1 MRSGNAPVAG
11 VRESPASRLIGW
23 LPALLLAQLVLALWS
38 ASRALPVGGWSPAV
52 VAVAVGNQL
61 LFLLRA
67 LPLLLLLGWPLA
79 ALRNPRAARLAVGAL
94 WSVFLL
100 LQVGLEQYY
109 LAARTVLGADLFGY
123 SLDEIRTTLGGAA
136 SQGMGMGDWIG
147 MLLPL
152 VLLWLGLG
160 LDKKIRIRPASRPGL
175 LPVLLLAGMAAWWLP
190 VAVGARGLGS
200 DAARNIATSKG
211 AYFAAD
217 AWRWWRGT
225 SIPAMAVTVPTQA
238 HAQLSGQ
245 PDVDPDYPFLHPDQ
259 TPDALGPYF
268 GPTGSGRPPNL
279 VVIVV
284 EGLGRSFSGPDAAL
298 GSFTPFLDELAAR
311 SLYFDNFMA
320 NQGRT
325 FGVLPALFGSL
336 PMAEKGF
343 AALGEKMPAHAGLF
357 NVLRRQGYRSAF
369 YSGTDGAFDNERA
382 FLQAQ
387 EVDDIVDRG
396 HFGPGYQRNPFDEW
410 GYPDRELVSRVLADS
425 NQLRSPFVLGIQTI
439 SMHMDYAF
447 PGQDAYKRMLEQRL
461 DELDV
466 PAVKRAE
473 YRAHA
478 DIYSAILYTDDQL
491 RRYFEAVAKA
501 PWHADTIFV
510 VTGDHRLPE
519 LPQDTH
525 IERYHVPLIVYSP
538 LLRKPAR
545 IRAVSS
551 HLDVTPSLLALLSHT
566 YGLQR
571 PAMATWTGRGLD
583 MAEAFRSLREFPL
596 KQTKTSVPDF
606 VSGRWFLHD
615 GRVFELQ
622 DGIRASEVDDDGLRA
637 QATQR
642 LQGYLA
648 ANAVFLRRMALSP
661 EGGMPKLMAFTAAVA
676 APMAPDAAPLQALPA
691 GLGLDAI
698 RLERSATG
706 MAVAATFVNGDAKD
720 SSSFVP
726 LVALAAEDGRELGE
740 KYGSAIQLHAK
751 EHREVLLPLPTAS
764 LAPGRYYF
772 SVLPSDPNTG
782 KPLGR
787 GRYHV
792 PLDIPAPAP

>member
-1 MRSGNAPVAG
+1 MSQERVPTGEHVSPV
-11 VRESPASRLIGW
+11 SRLIGW

-38 ASRALPVGGWSPAV
+38 ASRALPTDGWSTTV
-52 VAVAVGNQL
+52 VAVAIGNQL

-67 LPLLLLLGWPLA
+67 LPLLFLLGWPLA
-79 ALRNPRAARLAVGAL
+79 TLRNPHASRLAVGAL

-109 LAARTVLGADLFGY
+109 LTARTALGADLFGY
-123 SLDEIRTTLGGAA
+123 SLDEIRTTLGGTAI
-136 SQGMGMGDWIG
+136 SGMGMAGWVG
-147 MLLPL
+147 MLLPV

-160 LDKKIRIRPASRPGL
+160 LDKKIRIRLASRSGL
-175 LPVLLLAGMAAWWLP
+175 LPVLLLAGVAAWWLP
-190 VAVGARGLGS
+190 VAVGARGLGN

-211 AYFAAD
+211 AYFVAD

-225 SIPAMAVTVPTQA
+225 SMPAMAVAAMPPQVEA
-238 HAQLSGQ
+238 SGQ
-245 PDVDPDYPFLHPDQ
+245 PGGDPDYPFLHSDQ

-279 VVIVV
+279 VVVVV

-298 GSFTPFLDELAAR
+298 GSFTPFLDELAGR

-336 PMAEKGF
+336 PVAEEGF
-343 AALGEKMPAHAGLF
+343 AALGSKMPAHAGLF
-357 NVLRRQGYRSAF
+357 NVLRRQDYRSAF
-369 YSGTDGAFDNERA
+369 YSGTDSRFDNERA

-387 EVDDIVDRG
+387 GVDDIVDL
-396 HFGPGYQRNPFDEW
+396 HNFGPGYQRNPFSEW

-425 NQLRSPFVLGIQTI
+425 GRLRPPFALGIQTI
-439 SMHMDYAF
+439 SMHTAYAF
-447 PGQDAYKRMLEQRL
+447 PGQDAYKRRLEQRL
-461 DELDV
+461 DELGV
-466 PAVKRAE
+466 PAAKRAE

-510 VTGDHRLPE
+510 VTGDHRLAE

-571 PAMATWTGRGLD
+571 PAMATWTGSGLD
-583 MAEAFRSLREFPL
+583 MTEAFRSLREFPL

-622 DGIRASEVDDDGLRA
+622 DGIRASEVEDDGLRVQVA
-637 QATQR
+637 QR

-661 EGGMPKLMAFTAAVA
+661 EGDMPELVAFTATAGLPAGQA
-676 APMAPDAAPLQALPA
+676 APALQALPA
-691 GLGLDAI
+691 GLGLDEV

-706 MAVAATFVNGDAKD
+706 MMVAATFANGDAVD
-720 SSSFVP
+720 SRPFVP
-726 LVALAAEDGRELGE
+726 LVVLSAEDGRELGE
-740 KYGSAIQLHAK
+740 NYGSLIKLRAK
-751 EHREVLLPLPTAS
+751 EHREVLLPLSTAGLS
-764 LAPGRYYF
+764 PGRYYF
-772 SVLPSDPNTG
+772 SVLPSDANTG
-782 KPLGR
+782 KPMGR

-792 PLDIPAPAP
+792 PLDIPVQAP